1 MTKFETQIEQ
11 MEQRRQEERNRAINE
26 ELLWSLRTRT
36 REEVI
41 EDMVRLL
48 SKNQI
53 GANIK

>member
-1 MTKFETQIEQ
+1 MTKFDIYIEE

-41 EDMVRLL
+41 ADMVSIL
-48 SKNQI
+48 SENKN
-53 GANIK
+53 